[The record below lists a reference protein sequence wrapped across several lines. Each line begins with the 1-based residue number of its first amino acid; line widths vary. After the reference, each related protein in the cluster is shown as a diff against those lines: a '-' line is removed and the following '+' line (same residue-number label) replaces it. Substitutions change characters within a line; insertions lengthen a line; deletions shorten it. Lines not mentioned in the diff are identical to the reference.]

1 MYSTKRELPR
11 YFPKIPCC
19 MSTNQICLES
29 HSLLSDIHQ
38 YTRPASQS
46 NSIMISTKLPSMMM
60 LRSLCGISG
69 KVRFSQHFSY
79 LCDTRTVPLRHSGRG
94 PKTVQIITGDLDKRQ
109 FSDSRTVM
117 AEANPTNGFF
127 SMGLNTLKV
136 WNMERRNEE
145 RASRRGREA
154 KRDGG

>member
-1 MYSTKRELPR
+1 M
-11 YFPKIPCC
+11 C
-19 MSTNQICLES
+19 
-29 HSLLSDIHQ
+29 
-38 YTRPASQS
+38 
-46 NSIMISTKLPSMMM
+46 TKLPVMRMLERLSGMSM
-60 LRSLCGISG
+60 RVCI
-69 KVRFSQHFSY
+69 RQHSSY
-79 LCDTRTVPLRHSGRG
+79 LFNQRHSHWDF
-94 PKTVQIITGDLDKRQ
+94 KAKQISKGDLKQVDRRQ

-145 RASRRGREA
+145 RASRRGSVA

>member
-11 YFPKIPCC
+11 YIPKIPCC

-38 YTRPASQS
+38 YTSRPSGQS

-94 PKTVQIITGDLDKRQ
+94 PKTVQIISGDLDKRQ

-136 WNMERRNEE
+136 WSNIGGRHDK
-145 RASRRGREA
+145 ASRTGRGAER
-154 KRDGG
+154 

>member
-1 MYSTKRELPR
+1 
-11 YFPKIPCC
+11 
-19 MSTNQICLES
+19 MSMRVCIRQ
-29 HSLLSDIHQ
+29 HS
-38 YTRPASQS
+38 
-46 NSIMISTKLPSMMM
+46 
-60 LRSLCGISG
+60 
-69 KVRFSQHFSY
+69 SY
-79 LCDTRTVPLRHSGRG
+79 LFNQRHSHWDF
-94 PKTVQIITGDLDKRQ
+94 KAKQISKGDLKQVDRRQ

-154 KRDGG
+154 KKEGRKGKKGREGKRGGEAERKREGKGEEKKKRE

>member
-19 MSTNQICLES
+19 MSTNQIRLES
-29 HSLLSDIHQ
+29 HSLLSDIYQ
-38 YTRPASQS
+38 YTRLTSQS

-94 PKTVQIITGDLDKRQ
+94 PKTVQIITGDLVKRQ

-136 WNMERRNEE
+136 WSNIGGRHDK
-145 RASRRGREA
+145 ASRTGRGTER
-154 KRDGG
+154 